1 MFTHIQIIRSLKH
14 YFFLDQSDFL
24 TSFLDL
30 AKDELKQ
37 PASGIPHTRLQS
49 LMDLV
54 LRNPS
59 SVAAYDP
66 FKEDVKVS
74 MSHVKLIDQLLRI
87 INVEGIDAST
97 RTGDSIFERSQ
108 SLSASFM
115 STSST
120 TTREVLSGYDALV
133 LDYTVT
139 FPLSLVISR
148 KALTKY
154 QLLFRFLL
162 NLKHM
167 EELLCGTWMDQK
179 RIIWKTKSY
188 DPELENWKFRIF
200 SLRDRM
206 LSFVQQF
213 AYYVT
218 IEVLEPNW
226 RLLESNLGKVST
238 VDQVLQC
245 HSDFLD
251 TCLKECMLTSA
262 KLLRVKNTRL
272 FPFFLSLKRII
283 DIQQINALLSFFCRS
298 CWKVHLAPFTS
309 RARNGSRSI
318 WFT

>member
-1 MFTHIQIIRSLKH
+1 
-14 YFFLDQSDFL
+14 
-24 TSFLDL
+24 
-30 AKDELKQ
+30 
-37 PASGIPHTRLQS
+37 
-49 LMDLV
+49 
-54 LRNPS
+54 
-59 SVAAYDP
+59 
-66 FKEDVKVS
+66 
-74 MSHVKLIDQLLRI
+74 
-87 INVEGIDAST
+87 
-97 RTGDSIFERSQ
+97 
-108 SLSASFM
+108 
-115 STSST
+115 
-120 TTREVLSGYDALV
+120 
-133 LDYTVT
+133 
-139 FPLSLVISR
+139 
-148 KALTKY
+148 
-154 QLLFRFLL
+154 
-162 NLKHM
+162 M

-298 CWKVHLAPFTS
+298 C
-309 RARNGSRSI
+309 
-318 WFT
+318 